1 MAERRHIPSPVQ
13 TFVKALEKLD
23 VEERARFK
31 RNAGNTL
38 EESRDVLGLFYR
50 KLLPNREL
58 PEWMEDAY
66 FLVATLYPFEKRS
79 KQGSDEEQ
87 EQSAPPPLSLGASLR
102 TVRTEK
108 NGEGLDRRVERL
120 LDADE
125 QQLPFYLRREIHFL
139 ANEGKRVNWAYL
151 LHDILQWQHP
161 DRWVQRKW
169 AKDYFTT
176 QAETESTAT
185 P

>member
-1 MAERRHIPSPVQ
+1 MTEQRQIPPFIQ

-23 VEERARFK
+23 GEERARFK

-50 KLLPNREL
+50 KLLHNREL
-58 PEWMEDAY
+58 SEQAENIY
-66 FLVATLYPFEKRS
+66 FLIATLYPFEKPPRQ
-79 KQGSDEEQ
+79 KSDEGQ
-87 EQSAPPPLSLGASLR
+87 EQSAPPPPSLGASLQ

-139 ANEGKRVNWAYL
+139 TNEGKRLNWAYL

-161 DRWVQRKW
+161 DHWVQRKW
-169 AKDYFTT
+169 AKDYFAT
-176 QAETESTAT
+176 QVETESTNT